1 MDLSKINIGSYL
13 PAMPYVVREL
23 FDKATNIVMNYTETE
38 TKIVE
43 ATNDESWGP
52 SGKLLQ
58 DLSQLSY
65 SHEHYNEL
73 MGMLWKRCFGQDKK
87 YWRRTYKSLLVLT
100 YLIKN
105 GSEKV
110 VTSARE
116 HLYDLKSLETFSH
129 HDEHGKDQGINIR
142 HKVKELVEFVQD
154 DDRIRDERK
163 KAKNNR
169 DKYIGM
175 SNESSSHSYN
185 DRWNDNDESNSTK
198 KKDSTYSNEHRKSKT
213 EQNSKK
219 TKDFVSDPSQ
229 DYSADISDEENQNS
243 KSTSSK
249 KEQKND
255 YRNKTKDNNT
265 SASTQ
270 NRSSNN
276 SKTQAP
282 VVDLLG
288 DDVEFTPYVQAS
300 EDIEFGQFQEA
311 TSPTSPVQ
319 PSLWPTP
326 IQSSSSDT
334 FDPFASF
341 ESSTNLFQ
349 PTTKTPSNE
358 FNLFMPQTQ
367 STMFPVNQ
375 QPFTSPPMFQQ
386 QPMMRPPIQQ
396 QSNTN
401 SFNNTWSSA
410 QGKLDISLNNLI
422 PHTRGGPHKSSLPLN
437 QLTSPTSATNPPF
450 SSFNTNTQSLF
461 SNFNQK

>member
-1 MDLSKINIGSYL
+1 MDQLSKMNISSYL

-23 FDKATNIVMNYTETE
+23 FDKATNIVMNYSETE
-38 TKIVE
+38 AKVVE

-52 SGKLLQ
+52 PGKLLQ

-65 SHEHYNEL
+65 SHENYNEL
-73 MGMLWKRCFGQDKK
+73 IGMLWKRCFGQDKK

-105 GSEKV
+105 GSDKV

-116 HLYDLKSLETFSH
+116 HLYDLKSLENFAH

-142 HKVKELVEFVQD
+142 HKVKELIEFIQD

-163 KAKNNR
+163 RAKANR

-175 SNESSSHSYN
+175 SNESSSHRYS
-185 DRWNDNDESNSTK
+185 DRWNDNDESYSTK
-198 KKDSTYSNEHRKSKT
+198 KKDFHDSHEYRKSKS
-213 EQNSKK
+213 EQNFTK
-219 TKDFVSDPSQ
+219 TKDFVSNKSQ

-243 KSTSSK
+243 KSTSWK
-249 KEQKND
+249 KDQKNEIQ
-255 YRNKTKDNNT
+255 NKPKFTTTNN
-265 SASTQ
+265 
-270 NRSSNN
+270 
-276 SKTQAP
+276 KPITQAP

-300 EDIEFGQFQEA
+300 QDEDFGQFQEA
-311 TSPTSPVQ
+311 VSPSSPIQ

-326 IQSSSSDT
+326 STQTTSSSDT

-349 PTTKTPSNE
+349 TTNKTPSNDLD
-358 FNLFMPQTQ
+358 LFSMPQTQ
-367 STMFPVNQ
+367 PTMFLPNQ
-375 QPFTSPPMFQQ
+375 QQLFTRPTMFQQ
-386 QPMMRPPIQQ
+386 QTMM
-396 QSNTN
+396 QSSVQPQTHANL
-401 SFNNTWSSA
+401 FNNTWSSA

-422 PHTRGGPHKSSLPLN
+422 PHTRGDPHRNGLPLN
-437 QLTSPTSATNPPF
+437 QLTSPTSPTSSGFP
-450 SSFNTNTQSLF
+450 SFNANTQPIF
-461 SNFNQK
+461 SNSNKK